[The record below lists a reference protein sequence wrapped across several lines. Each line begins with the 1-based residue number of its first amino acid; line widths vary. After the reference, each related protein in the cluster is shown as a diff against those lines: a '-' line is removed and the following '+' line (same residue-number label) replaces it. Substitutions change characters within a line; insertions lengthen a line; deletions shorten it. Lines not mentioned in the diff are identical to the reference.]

1 MALARTTKPPT
12 HSPTYK
18 IYVLTVIRWPL
29 VLGLSY
35 LFVRLPVADKQDRSA
50 HFLVPQRKKSEHI
63 SRPANKVLYVTEGS
77 KCWDLTTGSTDNVP
91 ELERS
96 NEEADMRMILKAK
109 HANAPVVIDT
119 DDTDGMVLLLTHSD
133 LLGTVYMRTGRGSK
147 SRIIPL
153 ALIKEKL
160 LKQISP
166 GITVHDF

>member
-1 MALARTTKPPT
+1 ML
-12 HSPTYK
+12 
-18 IYVLTVIRWPL
+18 
-29 VLGLSY
+29 
-35 LFVRLPVADKQDRSA
+35 
-50 HFLVPQRKKSEHI
+50 HFLVSQRKKSEHI
-63 SRPANKVLYVTEGS
+63 SRPGNKVLYVTEGS
-77 KCWDLTTGSTDNVP
+77 KCWDLTTRSTDNVP

-109 HANAPVVIDT
+109 HANAPVVIDA

-147 SRIIPL
+147 ARIIPL

-166 GITVHDF
+166 GLTVHDF